1 MNLLYFA
8 LAYALCTAIA
18 ILSPRV
24 SYILSSAVSLA
35 LLFNSPNFFTVIL
48 SLLWIFT
55 GLWSVSNRSKKDALL
70 YSAIIS
76 SIVLILASKSV
87 FTFLA
92 GWELMT
98 IFAFFS
104 IKNWKSSYKF
114 LAFGEISTLFILLGF
129 SVALATGVSF
139 SNLYRSFAYPII
151 FLLCSIGFMAKME
164 IFPFHIWAPSAY
176 RDAPTNISV
185 LMSSCMTLM
194 GIYGIVYLL
203 SQSPPPE
210 WIAVIMLLLGAVT
223 SVYGAL
229 QAATSENAKELLA
242 YSTIEN
248 DGIMLVL
255 LATFAIA
262 SKYSKILS
270 AFAITAV
277 LFYAFFHSL
286 SKALM
291 LLSAGSVEEKV
302 STLTA
307 LAGYVASLSLAAIPP
322 LPGFTAEWMALE
334 TLFQSF
340 DLHTPIKLL
349 IVLVGALV
357 ALSAGICAVSMSKMA
372 IYVFKRKNVKPSVKS
387 SMYSLPLLIL
397 SAVVI
402 SIGMYPPAI
411 IKLSS
416 PLVLEISGL
425 KATSFLGGLLAIP
438 KGLLIISGKG
448 FGCISPTVLAA
459 FLLSISIA
467 IGAIFKL
474 TFSSVRVCEP
484 WMGGEKSE
492 NYNSAGYSM
501 ILRLTLR
508 SFYGTE
514 EGKCF
519 VKWYDLTDR
528 FYASACKSFSEVC
541 DEFRVRLMNGNVG
554 YYVLYILIAMIAVLI
569 YSILA

>member
-8 LAYALCTAIA
+8 LAYALCAIVA
-18 ILSPRV
+18 IVSPRV

-48 SLLWIFT
+48 SLVWIFT
-55 GLWSVSNRSKKDALL
+55 GLWSVNNRSKKDALL
-70 YSAIIS
+70 YSAIIF
-76 SIVLILASKSV
+76 SIVIILASKSV

-104 IKNWKSSYKF
+104 IKNWKSTYKF
-114 LAFGEISTLFILLGF
+114 LAFGEISTIFLLLGF

-194 GIYGIVYLL
+194 GVYGIVYLL

-248 DGIMLVL
+248 DGIILVL

-291 LLSAGSVEEKV
+291 LLSAGSAEKEKV

-372 IYVFKRKNVKPSVKS
+372 IYVFKRKSVKS

-397 SAVVI
+397 SAVIV
-402 SIGMYPPAI
+402 SIGIYPPAV

-467 IGAIFKL
+467 IGAISKL
-474 TFSSVRVCEP
+474 TFSSVRMCEP
-484 WMGGEKSE
+484 WTGGEKSE
-492 NYNSAGYSM
+492 NYDSAGYSM

-508 SFYGTE
+508 LFYGTE
-514 EGKCF
+514 EDKCL

-528 FYASACKSFSEVC
+528 FYASACRSFSDLC
-541 DEFRVRLMNGNVG
+541 DEFRVKLMNGNIG
-554 YYVLYILIAMIAVLI
+554 YYVLYILVAMVAVLI